1 MLEMTHKT
9 EMTLE
14 VAQNTK
20 SILVVDDE
28 AIIRDLCGRALK
40 GYRIVEA
47 GDGEEALRLFERG
60 GIDVVLT
67 DVMMPRM
74 GGIELLKRLKE
85 AEPTLVVIVMTGFA
99 EKDVILNALKAD
111 ADDFITKP
119 LNLLQLK
126 TAIDNALVK
135 KALKEEIATLKS
147 LDRLKTRFLSLVSHK
162 LRTPITS
169 ISLFLQSM
177 NSGVY
182 DLNDPECRETLRLT
196 YEEACYLEQLV
207 AELLAFSQVM
217 DGSGLK
223 LEPCS
228 LGIMITETLAASKE
242 VANRPWL
249 ETRLDLAEIPPLMLD
264 REKVGFALKQ
274 VLDNAYKFSRDTGAV
289 TVSLQLEEGQ
299 ARVTVEDQGRGIG
312 KEDLPKLFEK
322 FFQVDPAN
330 SGQIRGFGLG
340 LYYAREFVRLHG
352 GNIVLDSQAGI
363 GTRVVITFPVHS

>member
-1 MLEMTHKT
+1 MLEMTHKP

-14 VAQNTK
+14 IAQNKK

-99 EKDVILNALKAD
+99 DKDIILNALKAD

-135 KALKEEIATLKS
+135 KALKERS
-147 LDRLKTRFLSLVSHK
+147 RPSR
-162 LRTPITS
+162 
-169 ISLFLQSM
+169 
-177 NSGVY
+177 
-182 DLNDPECRETLRLT
+182 
-196 YEEACYLEQLV
+196 
-207 AELLAFSQVM
+207 
-217 DGSGLK
+217 
-223 LEPCS
+223 
-228 LGIMITETLAASKE
+228 AS
-242 VANRPWL
+242 
-249 ETRLDLAEIPPLMLD
+249 
-264 REKVGFALKQ
+264 
-274 VLDNAYKFSRDTGAV
+274 TG
-289 TVSLQLEEGQ
+289 
-299 ARVTVEDQGRGIG
+299 
-312 KEDLPKLFEK
+312 
-322 FFQVDPAN
+322 
-330 SGQIRGFGLG
+330 
-340 LYYAREFVRLHG
+340 
-352 GNIVLDSQAGI
+352 
-363 GTRVVITFPVHS
+363 